1 MLKEEGI
8 SRVVASTKIGRSVG
22 MMKKAVVIKRTFFG
36 DVLVQGN
43 LDEIDGIIIF
53 GGSGAELSLWNNRD
67 LHDILRILQ
76 KRGKVI
82 AAIGTAPVVLARAK
96 LLKGKEATVAS
107 GPYVREIV
115 LKKAIFI
122 NKDVVFREKI
132 ITARNY
138 TAANEFI
145 TLFMRHL
152 KGEELKFSPT
162 KAKDGFE
169 F

>member
-8 SRVVASTKIGRSVG
+8 SRVVASIKIGRSVG
-22 MMKKAVVIKRTFFG
+22 MMKKAVVIKHTFD

-43 LDEIDGIIIF
+43 LDEIGGIIIF
-53 GGSGAELSLWNNRD
+53 GGSGAELSLWNNRV
-67 LHDILRILQ
+67 LHDILRILR

-115 LKKAIFI
+115 LKKPSSLT
-122 NKDVVFREKI
+122 RM
-132 ITARNY
+132 
-138 TAANEFI
+138 
-145 TLFMRHL
+145 LFSEIKL
-152 KGEELKFSPT
+152 
-162 KAKDGFE
+162 
-169 F
+169 